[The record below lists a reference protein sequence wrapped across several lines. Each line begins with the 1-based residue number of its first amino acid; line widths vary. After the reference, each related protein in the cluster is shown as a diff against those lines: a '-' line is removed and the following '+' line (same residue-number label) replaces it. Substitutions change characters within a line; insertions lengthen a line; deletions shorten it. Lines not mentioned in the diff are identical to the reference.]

1 MMSEDES
8 KTITINV
15 KDLSFKS
22 DQHVEDLVRFL
33 AETLPKINLN
43 RDGNEITIS
52 MPVKLSKRALKL
64 RIKKFLY
71 KKGLSKDFR
80 PISLKLGDKDG
91 YTVKEKKIIE
101 LSYY

>member
-1 MMSEDES
+1 MMSEDEI
-8 KTITINV
+8 KTITVNV

-33 AETLPKINLN
+33 AETLPKINPN

-52 MPVKLSKRALKL
+52 MPVKLSKRALRL

-71 KKGLSKDFR
+71 KKGLNKYFR
-80 PISLKLGDKDG
+80 PISLKLDDKEG
-91 YTVKEKKIIE
+91 YIVKEKKIIE

>member
-1 MMSEDES
+1 MSEDES
-8 KTITINV
+8 KTITVFV

-22 DQHVEDLVRFL
+22 DQHVVDLIRFL
-33 AETLPKINLN
+33 AEALPQINLD
-43 RDGNEITIS
+43 RDGNELKVS
-52 MPVKLSKRALKL
+52 LPLSLSRRALKL

-80 PISLKLGDKDG
+80 PISYKSNDKEG
-91 YTVKEKKIIE
+91 YSIKEKKIID

>member
-1 MMSEDES
+1 MSQDES
-8 KTITINV
+8 KEFTIVV

-33 AETLPKINLN
+33 AELLPQIEIT
-43 RDGNEITIS
+43 RDGNEIEVS
-52 MPVKLSKRALKL
+52 MPEKLSKRALKL

-80 PISLKLGDKDG
+80 PISLKTDEKEG
-91 YTVKEKKIIE
+91 YTIKEKKIID

>member
-1 MMSEDES
+1 MSEDQKRS
-8 KTITINV
+8 IIVNV

-33 AETLPKINLN
+33 AESLPQINLN

-52 MPVKLSKRALKL
+52 MPVKLSKRAIRL

-71 KKGLSKDFR
+71 KKGLNKDFR
-80 PISLKLGDKDG
+80 PISLNLADKEG

>member
-1 MMSEDES
+1 MSEGKRKEF
-8 KTITINV
+8 TVNV
-15 KDLSFKS
+15 RDLSFKS

-33 AETLPKINLN
+33 AEMLPQIDID
-43 RDGNEITIS
+43 RDGNEIEIS
-52 MPVKLSKRALKL
+52 MPESLSKRALKL

-80 PISLKLGDKDG
+80 PISLKSGEKEG

-101 LSYY
+101 ISYY

>member
-33 AETLPKINLN
+33 AEALPKINLN

-71 KKGLSKDFR
+71 KKGLNKDFR
-80 PISLKLGDKDG
+80 PISLKLGDKEG
-91 YTVKEKKIIE
+91 YAVKEKKIIE

>member
-1 MMSEDES
+1 MSEDERRS
-8 KTITINV
+8 ITVNV

-33 AETLPKINLN
+33 AESLPQITLN

-52 MPVKLSKRALKL
+52 MPLKLSKRALRL

-71 KKGLSKDFR
+71 KKGLNKDFR
-80 PISLKLGDKDG
+80 PISLNVTNKEG
-91 YTVKEKKIIE
+91 YIVKEKRIIE